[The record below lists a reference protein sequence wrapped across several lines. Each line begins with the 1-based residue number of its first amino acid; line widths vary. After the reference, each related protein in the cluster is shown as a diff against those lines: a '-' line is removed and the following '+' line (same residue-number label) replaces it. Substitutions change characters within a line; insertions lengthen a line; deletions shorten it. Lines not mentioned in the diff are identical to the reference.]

1 MAFLVAELPRATS
14 RPEPRSGAP
23 AERARVNV
31 TRALGRAVERIA
43 AIDAALGQHLTATLR
58 TGLVCSYAPDPRL
71 RLGWEL

>member
-1 MAFLVAELPRATS
+1 L
-14 RPEPRSGAP
+14 
-23 AERARVNV
+23 